1 MSILVILS
9 SNTPGCNCMF
19 KKVIKRTHLHPDASY
34 GCIFQI
40 YKRTTSRWSIW
51 IRHPDGLAGSS
62 RCTNE
67 HGHNAIPH
75 HFIYNIMDNK
85 YIQLFKKKKNNYIQ
99 NYRVAVVKGR
109 IFHQKILLQCKSV
122 CSVEPVCKYLL

>member
-85 YIQLFKKKKNNYIQ
+85 YIQLFKKKEKQ
-99 NYRVAVVKGR
+99 LHTKLSCGGGKGTH
-109 IFHQKILLQCKSV
+109 FPPENFASMQV
-122 CSVEPVCKYLL
+122 CL